1 MEIGF
6 AWMWTLVRS
15 RRRKRWKVTLR
26 RQDGLSLTS
35 GSINPI
41 GIREVTRAP
50 EGNKLFLALV
60 SLSAK
65 PAIVT
70 AHVRQLSHP
79 RKYRHLPDAPAQPEA
94 RTHPRLKMTPELKIR
109 PGLGIQK
116 KHQCL

>member
-1 MEIGF
+1 MELGF
-6 AWMWTLVRS
+6 AWMWTLMRS

-50 EGNKLFLALV
+50 EENKLLLALV
-60 SLSAK
+60 CLLAK

-116 KHQCL
+116 KHKCL

>member
-15 RRRKRWKVTLR
+15 RRRKRQKVALR
-26 RQDGLSLTS
+26 HQDGLPPNS
-35 GSINPI
+35 GSSNPI

-50 EGNKLFLALV
+50 EGNKLLLALV
-60 SLSAK
+60 CLSAK

-70 AHVRQLSHP
+70 AHVRQLSHQ
-79 RKYRHLPDAPAQPEA
+79 RKYRHLQDAPAQPEA
-94 RTHPRLKMTPELKIR
+94 RTRPGLKMTPELKIR